1 MTTLEK
7 IQELKI
13 HKKNLETELTN
24 MQPFSKLDRD
34 GREKFY
40 TLTDNIECLEKEI
53 DHYERRAASLLEESN
68 LGRRFKGRTFDSFDR
83 EKFPDA
89 FDLVKA
95 FAENFEQNKGEGI
108 FLTGNPGTGKTHLAA
123 AAANYIIKT
132 FGIPVKFGS
141 FTELLEGIKN
151 SFGGNEDAGRELIDV
166 PLLVID
172 DLGKERQSEWSRS
185 VLYRV
190 INGRYENYSP
200 VIITTNETP
209 QTVEKNIGEATFS
222 RIFEMCDGV
231 SMNGEDYR
239 MKKLGGVK

>member
-1 MTTLEK
+1 M
-7 IQELKI
+7 
-13 HKKNLETELTN
+13 
-24 MQPFSKLDRD
+24 
-34 GREKFY
+34 
-40 TLTDNIECLEKEI
+40 LTDNVERLEKEI
-53 DHYERRAASLLEESN
+53 DHYERRAMELMEKSN
-68 LGRRFKGRTFDSFDR
+68 LGRRFRSRTFESFER
-83 EKFPDA
+83 ARFPEA
-89 FDLVKA
+89 FEIVRS
-95 FAENFEQNKGEGI
+95 FAEGFEQNKGEGI

-123 AAANYIIKT
+123 AAANHIIT
-132 FGIPVKFGS
+132 VFGIPVKFGS
-141 FTELLEGIKN
+141 FAELLEGIKN

-209 QTVEKNIGEATFS
+209 EKVERNIGEATFS

-231 SMNGEDYR
+231 LMNGKDYR
-239 MKKLGGVK
+239 MMKLY

>member
-1 MTTLEK
+1 
-7 IQELKI
+7 
-13 HKKNLETELTN
+13 

-34 GREKFY
+34 GREEFY
-40 TLTDNIECLEKEI
+40 ILADNVERLEKEI
-53 DHYERRAASLLEESN
+53 DYYERRATTLMEESN
-68 LGRRFKGRTFDSFDR
+68 LGRRFKNRTFKGFEHAR
-83 EKFPDA
+83 FPEA
-89 FDLVKA
+89 FELVQS

-123 AAANYIIKT
+123 AAANYIITT

-141 FTELLEGIKN
+141 FAELLEGIKN
-151 SFGGNEDAGRELIDV
+151 SFGGNEDVGRELIDV

-200 VIITTNETP
+200 VIITTNEP
-209 QTVEKNIGEATFS
+209 PEIVERNIGEATFS

-231 SMNGEDYR
+231 SMNGKDYR
-239 MKKLGGVK
+239 MKKLGGR